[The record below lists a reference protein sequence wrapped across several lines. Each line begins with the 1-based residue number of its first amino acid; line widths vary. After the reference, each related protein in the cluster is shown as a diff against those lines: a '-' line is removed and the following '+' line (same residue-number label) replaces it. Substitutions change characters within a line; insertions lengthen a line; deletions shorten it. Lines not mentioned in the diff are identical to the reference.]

1 VLAAAREEFAERGY
15 TAATVSRIAER
26 ADVAVQTLYSAW
38 GSKRALLR
46 AVMETAVTGTDTP
59 LEPDRP
65 PMALIDQLTPEDTAD
80 PLRYLTHLAHRFR
93 LLAERA
99 DLGWR
104 TYRDAAA
111 TDPDIANDW
120 HQLQMVRRRNF
131 DLVIGALPPASFR
144 PGLAPA
150 AAADTA
156 WVIASPESFELLV
169 RRAGYTVDEFER
181 WVART
186 LIGSLLPEGA
196 TT

>member
-59 LEPDRP
+59 LEPDHP
-65 PMALIDQLTPEDTAD
+65 PTSLIDQMTLEDAED
-80 PLRYLTHLAHRFR
+80 PVQYLTHLAHRFR

-99 DLGWR
+99 DLGWS

-111 TDPDIANDW
+111 TDPDVANDW

-131 DLVIGALPPASFR
+131 HLVIGAIPPASLQ
-144 PGLAPA
+144 PGLIPA
-150 AAADTA
+150 TAADTA

-169 RRAGYTVDEFER
+169 RRAGYNTDEFEQ
-181 WVART
+181 WVAHT
-186 LIGSLLPEGA
+186 LIGALLPERAA
-196 TT
+196 T